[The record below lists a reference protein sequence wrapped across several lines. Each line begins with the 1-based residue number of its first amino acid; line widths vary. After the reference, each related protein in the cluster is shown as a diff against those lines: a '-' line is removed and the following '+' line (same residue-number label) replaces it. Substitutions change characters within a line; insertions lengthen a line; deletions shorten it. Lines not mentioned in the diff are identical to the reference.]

1 MQRQSSYMAECYTV
15 IYTQNSVN
23 KLTQKRVSG
32 GSTFPD
38 SDSST
43 LANSVVGI
51 LGEQEVSCQVL
62 ILLARKIGLHHQ
74 VLRETQI
81 LQLWKTD
88 LVLLNLT
95 KYNWNNKHLFFL
107 KKKQLSNFEHNAL
120 SMYLV

>member
-51 LGEQEVSCQVL
+51 LGEQEVSCQVF

-88 LVLLNLT
+88 YVLLNLT
-95 KYNWNNKHLFFL
+95 NYNSSTKDIF
-107 KKKQLSNFEHNAL
+107 
-120 SMYLV
+120 YI